1 MRCLLHQACFYF
13 CNADACFRQDL
24 SSSFPQST
32 RLSICSK
39 SSSHVMTPGV
49 ESGGMKPAQPEQFGY
64 APTSL
69 HISSQRPASLFCNS
83 ARRLRSVASQA
94 CSSLFCTTWLL
105 SRREAETLA
114 VNIINIIERIM
125 TSQIRLELRCSEF

>member
-1 MRCLLHQACFYF
+1 MSFCLSHQKCIYF

-24 SSSFPQST
+24 SSSLPQST

-83 ARRLRSVASQA
+83 ARRLRSDASQA
-94 CSSLFCTTWLL
+94 CSPLFSTTCLPNK
-105 SRREAETLA
+105 REEEAKGIAIKNAMIETCI
-114 VNIINIIERIM
+114 VM
-125 TSQIRLELRCSEF
+125 K